1 MAKHSLFVSEVQ
13 LVKFYSD
20 RKLVASLS
28 SYTGLDSARPI
39 KVQWLVGIWLQEELQ
54 PPFQAFSASDS
65 KAHRLGVSSA
75 SDPIRIVA
83 PCLGP
88 YTKHKVFASGSAL
101 DFVGRPKTELVPLCL
116 LKWVPGSLRPCKS
129 HMS

>member
-1 MAKHSLFVSEVQ
+1 MQGSQNSSELRGRWAAAPWYKLVAQSSPVCVAKHSLFVSEVQ

-28 SYTGLDSARPI
+28 SYTGLDSARPT

-65 KAHRLGVSSA
+65 KAHRMGVSGA

-88 YTKHKVFASGSAL
+88 YTEH
-101 DFVGRPKTELVPLCL
+101 
-116 LKWVPGSLRPCKS
+116 
-129 HMS
+129 